1 MTNRMEVKSMEQKRA
16 MKKVGDSRTEQVYVI
31 RSQHINPQ
39 GRLFGGYLMQWIDE
53 MAGIVSRRHSGK
65 MVTTASIDNLNFKAG
80 AYQNDMIVLVGR
92 LTYVG
97 RTSMEVRVDTYV
109 EDYQGNRRSIN
120 RAYLVM
126 VAVDEKGNAVEVPG
140 LALASEAEQA
150 EWLGGEKR
158 YQLRKRR
165 REEGY

>member
-1 MTNRMEVKSMEQKRA
+1 MEQRESIKTNI
-16 MKKVGDSRTEQVYVI
+16 MKKVQDSKTEQVYII

-65 MVTTASIDNLNFKAG
+65 SVTTASIDNLNFKAG
-80 AYQNDMIVLVGR
+80 AYQNDMVVLVGK

-97 RTSMEVRVDTYV
+97 HTSMEVRVDTYV
-109 EDYQGNRRSIN
+109 EDYTGRRKSIN

-126 VAVDEKGNAVEVPG
+126 VAIDENGNPVEVPG
-140 LALASEAEQA
+140 LIIESEAEQA
-150 EWLGGEKR
+150 EWSAGEKR
-158 YQLRKRR
+158 YQLRRQRR
-165 REEGY
+165 VEGF

>member
-1 MTNRMEVKSMEQKRA
+1 MNQEKTAQTDD
-16 MKKVGDSRTEQVYVI
+16 MKTVQDSQTEQVYII

-65 MVTTASIDNLNFKAG
+65 SVTTASVDNLSFKAG
-80 AYQNDMIVLVGR
+80 AYQNDMVVLVGK

-109 EDYQGNRRSIN
+109 EDYDGKRKNIN
-120 RAYLVM
+120 RAYIVM
-126 VAVDEKGNAVEVPG
+126 VAIDEDGNPVRVPG
-140 LALASEAEQA
+140 LAIETEAEQA
-150 EWLGGEKR
+150 EWSAGEKR
-158 YQLRKRR
+158 YQLRKQRSVS
-165 REEGY
+165 